1 MIYITNTLSIDEGEL
16 TFSATRSSGPGGQHV
31 NKVNTRITL
40 WFDVEESASLTREQK
55 DRILSRLKTRISKD
69 KRLQVIS
76 QRHRSQIANR
86 EAAIER
92 FAELLKEALVIL
104 PPRRKTKVSKT
115 ANQRRIDGKKHHS
128 MIKKNR
134 VKIRPGDHS

>member
-1 MIYITNTLSIDEGEL
+1 MIHITDQLSIAEDEL

-40 WFDVEESASLTREQK
+40 WFNVEESPSLTREQK

-69 KRLQVIS
+69 NRLRVIS
-76 QRHRSQIANR
+76 QRHRSQIGNR

-92 FAELLKEALVIL
+92 FAELLKDSLTVL
-104 PPRRKTKVSKT
+104 PPRKKTKVSRN

-134 VKIRPGDHS
+134 VKIRPDDH

>member
-1 MIYITNTLSIDEGEL
+1 MIQITDNLLIDEAEL
-16 TFSATRSSGPGGQHV
+16 KFSATRSSGPGGQHV

-40 WFDVEESASLTREQK
+40 WFDVEGSPSLTPEQK
-55 DRILSRLKTRISKD
+55 IRIKSRLKTRISRD
-69 KRLQVIS
+69 NILRVIS

-92 FAELLKEALVIL
+92 FTELLKEALAVL
-104 PPRRKTKVSKT
+104 PLRKKTKVSRN

-134 VKIRPGDHS
+134 AKIRSGDH